1 MLRRQIFGD
10 PLIEVCLI
18 DPSWIARL
26 EVLRHLT
33 TSDGLDD
40 GAFAHQLRF
49 EGMYIGRQAR
59 EVIAFGLETEE
70 QVVERRHHL
79 DPLRS
84 QRFLPRSLK
93 VVDSE
98 LLLTIRLGL
107 QSEEALDQFG
117 ELLQPL
123 WDCLE
128 DVESVFVLLLS
139 REHIGVNSTIQLR
152 HSEGLREEAPHH
164 PLWISFPLLSRSHQR
179 QRGDDRDVALTQIA
193 DDTVACHHR
202 DTAVGEVND

>member
-1 MLRRQIFGD
+1 MR
-10 PLIEVCLI
+10 CK
-18 DPSWIARL
+18 
-26 EVLRHLT
+26 
-33 TSDGLDD
+33 
-40 GAFAHQLRF
+40 
-49 EGMYIGRQAR
+49 
-59 EVIAFGLETEE
+59 
-70 QVVERRHHL
+70 
-79 DPLRS
+79 
-84 QRFLPRSLK
+84 RFLPRPLE

-107 QSEEALDQFG
+107 QSEEALHQLG
-117 ELLQPL
+117 ELLQTL
-123 WDCLE
+123 GDSLE

-164 PLWISFPLLSRSHQR
+164 SLRISLPLLTCRHQS
-179 QRGDDRDVALTQIA
+179 QRGDDGDVALTQIA